1 MNKDLSLITVI
12 GVVLILTTQSIYL
25 FIDARKRNHN
35 YWLWGIV
42 GLIQAPMP
50 TLFYLIFVR
59 KIFRKNDRKMGDS
72 NDNDGYK

>member
-1 MNKDLSLITVI
+1 MRGDLTLPII
-12 GVVLILTTQSIYL
+12 ILVAGILLLQSTYL
-25 FIDARKRNHN
+25 FLDARKRNFN

-59 KIFRKNDRKMGDS
+59 KIFRKNQIK
-72 NDNDGYK
+72 

>member
-1 MNKDLSLITVI
+1 MNGEYSLTVI
-12 GVVLILTTQSIYL
+12 LLVAGILMMQSIFL
-25 FIDARKRNHN
+25 FLDARKRNHN

-59 KIFRKNDRKMGDS
+59 KIFNKKRESIGE
-72 NDNDGYK
+72 

>member
-12 GVVLILTTQSIYL
+12 GVVLILLTQSIYL

-59 KIFRKNDRKMGDS
+59 KIFQKNDRKMGDS
-72 NDNDGYK
+72 NDNDGDE

>member
-1 MNKDLSLITVI
+1 MKNELSLYTII
-12 GVVLILTTQSIYL
+12 IVVLILMMQSIYL

-59 KIFRKNDRKMGDS
+59 KIFHKNNWKKGD
-72 NDNDGYK
+72 

>member
-1 MNKDLSLITVI
+1 MNGDLSPTL
-12 GVVLILTTQSIYL
+12 LILVAAILLTQSIYL
-25 FIDARKRNHN
+25 FLDARKRNHN

-59 KIFRKNDRKMGDS
+59 KVFRRDFK
-72 NDNDGYK
+72 